1 MRVINVIC
9 DRIWIVWGLAA
20 ILEATLK
27 SDCAWIP
34 PCSSTSYRGCRN
46 LIPIHFAHCCALYW
60 KPYRADLDQPIG
72 IFVILSHL
80 VDFKLIR
87 IFAWHCL
94 GHSEWPYLTFNY
106 HTAFVE
112 TKFIYFSLHCGAMLL
127 GITEREGDGDCLV
140 VFAFFMQL

>member
-9 DRIWIVWGLAA
+9 DRIWIVRGLAA
-20 ILEATLK
+20 ILEAALK

-34 PCSSTSYRGCRN
+34 PCSSTPYRGCRN
-46 LIPIHFAHCCALYW
+46 LILIHFAHCCALYW

-112 TKFIYFSLHCGAMLL
+112 TKFIYFSVWCGGMLL
-127 GITEREGDGDCLV
+127 GMTEKGDGDCLL
-140 VFAFFMQL
+140 VFASFVQL

>member
-9 DRIWIVWGLAA
+9 DRIWIVRGLAA

-34 PCSSTSYRGCRN
+34 PCSSTPYRGCRN
-46 LIPIHFAHCCALYW
+46 LILIHFAHCCALYW

-112 TKFIYFSLHCGAMLL
+112 TKFIYFSMRCGGMLL
-127 GITEREGDGDCLV
+127 GMTEKGDGVCLV
-140 VFAFFMQL
+140 VFASFMQL